1 MNRVKNKKE
10 IKTLLLFVLLVVIL
24 TFLSLWQ
31 SLSFDF
37 WRDDWGQLWS
47 AIYKPQLILHEW
59 AAIRLHPGGAWEQ
72 FLGAKVFGLDTFSW
86 QKFGLL
92 LKILDSIAVS
102 LMMYAVSKSKKVM
115 ILSGI
120 FFASLLSGLE
130 SFVWVSAHTSAL
142 FILFFCLGMYLWFGS
157 EGEKKFSLR
166 FFLSLLVL
174 FGSVLIS
181 PGRGISVLFLI
192 PLWGFLT
199 IVRSQK
205 REVIIR
211 VIVRMVLILGPLLF
225 LLARFNTNTV
235 SYESLRQKWELLFAN
250 PGLIKNFLA
259 SVGNLF
265 AGWIKPVSE
274 VGSLTNVSV
283 SSYRI
288 GMIFFFVSFLICLFF
303 LLKKTK
309 MVQILIFFLAWMPIF
324 YLPNWLFDQTLAL
337 GTSHRYLTIS
347 SVGLAAVAALIVGS
361 LKRRYAVLL
370 AILFIIL
377 NIRSSNIVLASQ
389 AEYRS
394 SEVVESLW
402 KKINADVPKDEKD
415 SIFMYGGGDYLRG
428 VALDWSGSVP
438 FGIMRRVTDEDG
450 FPIATG
456 DKDLIVKLIC
466 EGNIE
471 RPSLG
476 KWSVQK
482 ERIPLSH
489 LHAWTLNNGVL
500 KNVSLEKRNEIRLML
515 TCKDY

>member
-1 MNRVKNKKE
+1 MRK
-10 IKTLLLFVLLVVIL
+10 FYVIFIL
-24 TFLSLWQ
+24 AIVFISYLSLWRG
-31 SLSFDF
+31 LSFDF

-47 AIYKPQLILHEW
+47 AVYKPQLILHEW

-72 FLGAKVFGLDTFSW
+72 FLGSKVFGLNPFGW
-86 QKFGLL
+86 QIFGLL
-92 LKILDSIAVS
+92 LKVLDSMAVA
-102 LMMYAVSKSKKVM
+102 LMVYAVSKSKRVM
-115 ILSGI
+115 ILSGV

-130 SFVWVSAHTSAL
+130 SFVWLSAHTSAL
-142 FILFFCLGMYLWFGS
+142 FILFFSLGMYLWFGS
-157 EGEKKFSLR
+157 EDEEKFSLR

-199 IVRSQK
+199 IIRLQK

-211 VIVRMVLILGPLLF
+211 VVARMVFTLVPLLF

-235 SYESLRQKWELLFAN
+235 SYESLRQKWQLLFVN
-250 PGLIKNFLA
+250 PGLIKIFLA
-259 SVGNLF
+259 SVGNLLV
-265 AGWIKPVSE
+265 GWIKPVSE
-274 VGSLTNVSV
+274 VGSLTNISM
-283 SSYRI
+283 SSYRV
-288 GMIFFFVSFLICLFF
+288 GAVFFFVSFLVWLFF

-347 SVGLAAVAALIVGS
+347 SVGLAAVAALIISS
-361 LKRRYAVLL
+361 LKRKYAVLI

-377 NIRSSNIVLASQ
+377 NVRSSNIVLASQ
-389 AEYRS
+389 AKYRS
-394 SEVVESLW
+394 SDVVESIW
-402 KKINADVPKDEKD
+402 KKINADVPKGEKD

-438 FGIMRRVTDEDG
+438 FGIMRGVADEDD

-466 EGNIE
+466 EGNVE

-489 LHAWTLNNGVL
+489 LHVWTLNDGVL
-500 KNVSLEKRNEIRLML
+500 NNISSEKRNEIRLIL
-515 TCKDY
+515 TCRNY